1 MPGFMP
7 GIHLYRSTS
16 SKTPHISHPSFRDAP
31 LGAGPESIDSMVV
44 MDSGRAASRRTGMTA
59 LIFEVV
65 STLTRNTGIEIDPP
79 RIFVFDQPNFRS
91 RRHFLSSFRARW
103 RA

>member
-16 SKTPHISHPSFRDAP
+16 SKTPAYLSPSFRDAP

-44 MDSGRAASRRTGMTA
+44 MDSGLAASRRPGMTA

-65 STLTRNTGIEIDPP
+65 STRNTRIEIDPP
-79 RIFVFDQPNFRS
+79 RIFFFDQPNFRS